1 MLQLIKEAFFKHGD
15 ENILRTCIKA
25 LGFAASESQAELQD
39 SANHIIK
46 ETADDLLVKL
56 RSAVTQ
62 VGVIM
67 PNLIKLIRLSSPLLL
82 YCQPFPSGWM
92 SCQRFLWPKKRM
104 SLAKLI
110 YSQLGLQ

>member
-62 VGVIM
+62 VGVIV
-67 PNLIKLIRLSSPLLL
+67 PNLIKLIRGFQVRCCHIVNCFLQGG
-82 YCQPFPSGWM
+82 CHAKD
-92 SCQRFLWPKKRM
+92 SCGQRKGCSWG
-104 SLAKLI
+104 S
-110 YSQLGLQ
+110 

>member
-67 PNLIKLIRLSSPLLL
+67 PNLIKLIRLSSPLLFYIVNHFL
-82 YCQPFPSGWM
+82 QGGCHAKD
-92 SCQRFLWPKKRM
+92 SCGQRKGCPWR
-104 SLAKLI
+104 S
-110 YSQLGLQ
+110 